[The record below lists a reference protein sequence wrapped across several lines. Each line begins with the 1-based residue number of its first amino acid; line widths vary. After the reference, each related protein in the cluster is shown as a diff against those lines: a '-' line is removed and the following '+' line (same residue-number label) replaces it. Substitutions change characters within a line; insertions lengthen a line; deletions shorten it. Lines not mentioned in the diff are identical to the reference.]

1 MEIWS
6 FLATIARRW
15 KVLVPALAL
24 TLVACLAIVVTAKPN
39 YEADGALVVLLPSK
53 PATAGSSSSDD
64 DKPVNPWF
72 TADASAGQFAN
83 LMVSAVTGPQFVQRV
98 GERGVPET
106 FVIKPD
112 AVQPAVVHLRVT
124 APSEQMAL
132 EAYAKLVEAFR
143 EEVNAR
149 QQALEAPPDTRYRA
163 YDLTTPQETKTVRT
177 RVKLAIG
184 LFGLGVVC
192 SLLLVAAL
200 ELSAAVRRQRDREHE
215 RERER
220 VREHVRNPAGLAST

>member
-6 FLATIARRW
+6 FLATIGRRW

-39 YEADGALVVLLPSK
+39 YEANGALVVLLPSK
-53 PATAGSSSSDD
+53 PTAQGSDD
-64 DKPVNPWF
+64 APVNPWF

-83 LMVSAVTGPQFVQRV
+83 LMVSAVTGPQFEQRV
-98 GERGVPET
+98 GEQGVPDT
-106 FVIKPD
+106 FVIAPD
-112 AVQPAVVHLRVT
+112 AVQPAVVHLKVT
-124 APSEQMAL
+124 APSEQVAL
-132 EAYAKLVEAFR
+132 ESYAKLVEAFR
-143 EEVNAR
+143 QEVNAR
-149 QQALEAPPDTRYRA
+149 QQALEAPPETRYRA

-192 SLLLVAAL
+192 SLMLVAAL
-200 ELSAAVRRQRDREHE
+200 ELSAAVRRQRDRE
-215 RERER
+215 R
-220 VREHVRNPAGLAST
+220 VRTPAGLAPT